1 MKSSSGRVRWIAT
14 AVAGCA
20 AVAAVLTAASAAS
33 AAPGA
38 PAAHPVVLINCAG
51 QAQVRPSHYILTCAD
66 AGDYLTGIHWV
77 SWRNVAFGSATEHIE
92 NCYPHCVSKS
102 NHWYSYPVLLTLW
115 RAKAWPAHA
124 GRSYFTRLTEIRTG
138 SLKLPHDPDLS
149 RTYTWNL
156 APWQPAGS

>member
-1 MKSSSGRVRWIAT
+1 MRSSSGRVRLIAA

-20 AVAAVLTAASAAS
+20 AAAAVLTAASAAS

-51 QAQVRPSHYILTCAD
+51 QAQVRPSRYILTCAD

-92 NCYPHCVSKS
+92 NCYPYCAAKS
-102 NHWYSYPVLLTLW
+102 NHWYTYPVLLTLW
-115 RAKAWPAHA
+115 RAKAWPGQA
-124 GRSYFTRLTEIRTG
+124 GRRYFTRLTEIRTG

-156 APWQPAGS
+156 APWQQAGS